1 MNEKISRALLSMSE
15 KSSFAMAEKAKEFE
29 KKSGIQVVHMEIGQP
44 DFETPAH
51 IKDAAVAALREGKTK
66 YVAPLGIPEL
76 RQAIANYVSTTRGAA
91 AAPEQVVVAPS
102 GKTAMLM
109 ALGAVVN
116 PGDEVIYPDP
126 GFPSY
131 RNIITFFGGI
141 PRPLPLREENGFRFD
156 IRDLERLLSPKTKMV
171 ILNFPSNPT
180 GAVMEKE
187 SVAAVEKLLRTHDCF
202 ILSDEIYSRMVY
214 DEAGCASM
222 YGAQS
227 LHDRLF
233 LLDGFSKTYAMTGW
247 RLGYLVAPRHL
258 IPSLDTL
265 AVNMY
270 GCTAAFTQYAGV
282 AALTGPQ
289 EEAEKMMREFKAR
302 RNAVVEGLN
311 AIPGMA
317 CQMPGGA
324 FYAFPNIKKFGITSE
339 EFADRL
345 LEKEGV
351 SLLPGS
357 IYGNE
362 GEGYVRISYATSLPQ
377 IKEGLAR
384 IARFVKGIEA
394 LSQK

>member
-1 MNEKISRALLSMSE
+1 MSE

-29 KKSGIQVVHMEIGQP
+29 KKSGIKVVHLEIGQP

-51 IKDAAVAALREGKTK
+51 IKDAATAALREGKTK

-76 RQAIANYVSTTRGAA
+76 RRAIADYVGKTRGAG
-91 AAPEQVVVAPS
+91 AAPEQVVVTPS
-102 GKTAMLM
+102 GKTAMFM
-109 ALGAVVN
+109 ALGAVMN
-116 PGDEVIYPDP
+116 PKDEVIYPDP

-141 PRPLPLREENGFRFD
+141 PKPLPLREENGFRFD
-156 IRDLERLLSPKTKMV
+156 VRDLEKLLSPKTKVV

-180 GAVMEKE
+180 GAVMSKE
-187 SVAAVEKLLRTHDCF
+187 DTASVEKLLRAHDCF
-202 ILSDEIYSRMVY
+202 VLSDEIYSRMVY

-222 YGAQS
+222 YGMAS
-227 LHDRLF
+227 LRDRLF

-247 RLGYLVAPRHL
+247 RLGYLVAPQGL
-258 IPSLDTL
+258 IPKLDTL
-265 AVNMY
+265 AVNMF

-302 RNAVVEGLN
+302 RNAIVEGLN
-311 AIPGMA
+311 AIPGIT

-324 FYAFPNIKKFGITSE
+324 FYAFPNIKKFGIASE
-339 EFADRL
+339 EFADLL

-362 GEGYVRISYATSLPQ
+362 GEGYVRISYATSLPH

-384 IARFVKGIEA
+384 IARFVKGI
-394 LSQK
+394 